1 MAQPFLGLV
10 VKEINAPLHFV
21 FDDDVLLFPTI
32 TKGFGPKPIYPI
44 NSLQRQIGRPISIAD
59 ETHILSSSRFPK
71 YPLEHPMT
79 RTMGEWSL
87 FDLLHSDRPLQS
99 SLSSLPSAK
108 EGIWTTG
115 RDWGAW
121 PAETGILNRRLH

>member
-1 MAQPFLGLV
+1 VAEPFLGLV
-10 VKEINAPLHFV
+10 VKEINAALHFV

-32 TKGFGPKPIYPI
+32 AKGFGPKPIYPI
-44 NSLQRQIGRPISIAD
+44 NSLQSQIGLPTSIAD
-59 ETHILSSSRFPK
+59 QTHILSSSRFPT

-87 FDLLHSDRPLQS
+87 FDLLHWDRPLQS

-108 EGIWTTG
+108 EGIWSTG
-115 RDWGAW
+115 RDRGAW
-121 PAETGILNRRLH
+121 PAETGILNRCLH